1 MIFDIKAI
9 YIATAMLFVPQ
20 NEPIHIKINEVVN
33 QSTIKKVEDRDV
45 TFGVKENIEEI
56 FVNDG
61 YFLDSNGMDVQ
72 INIDSIYSPAQE
84 LNIIGLKWFKKDYII
99 ETSICIGTKCVKGTA
114 KKTAYVF
121 AAFLDVTN
129 NEVPLNRKTFSK
141 TLQKSLEN
149 TYLLLNK

>member
-1 MIFDIKAI
+1 MVNLKVLLLVTPMWFSQ
-9 YIATAMLFVPQ
+9 Q
-20 NEPIHIKINEVVN
+20 NEPIYIKINEVSN
-33 QSTIKKVEDRDV
+33 YSTIKKVEDRDV

-72 INIDSIYSPAQE
+72 VSIDSIYSPAQE

-99 ETSICIGTKCVKGTA
+99 ETSICIGTKCFKGKA

-141 TLQKSLEN
+141 TLQKSFEDA
-149 TYLLLNK
+149 YLSISK

>member
-1 MIFDIKAI
+1 MVNLKVLLLVTPMWFSQ
-9 YIATAMLFVPQ
+9 Q
-20 NEPIHIKINEVVN
+20 NEPIYIKINEVSN
-33 QSTIKKVEDRDV
+33 YSTIKKVEDRDV
-45 TFGVKENIEEI
+45 TFGVKENVEEI

-72 INIDSIYSPAQE
+72 VSIDSIYSPAQE
-84 LNIIGLKWFKKDYII
+84 LNIMGLKWFKKDYII

-141 TLQKSLEN
+141 TLQKSFEN

>member
-1 MIFDIKAI
+1 MVDLKTLLVVTSMWFS
-9 YIATAMLFVPQ
+9 PQ
-20 NEPIHIKINEVVN
+20 NEPIHIKINEVSN
-33 QSTIKKVEDRDV
+33 YSTIKKVEDRDV

-72 INIDSIYSPAQE
+72 VSIDSIYSPAQE

-99 ETSICIGTKCVKGTA
+99 ETSICIGTKCFKGKA

-141 TLQKSLEN
+141 TLQKSFEN
-149 TYLLLNK
+149 AYLSISKQ